1 MFTRASYLVTAV
13 AISGYLMFLLNWQA
27 RFARKWVLP
36 LSAMLLVVLI
46 PIAWAATF
54 RGRKKEKK
62 EPIWPQVALVPV
74 WLYSLYV
81 SLLIIGWISIGGI

>member
-13 AISGYLMFLLNWQA
+13 AIAGYLMFLFDWQA

-46 PIAWAATF
+46 PIAWTAF
-54 RGRKKEKK
+54 VKGRKKEKM
-62 EPIWPQVALVPV
+62 EPVWPQVVLVPV

-81 SLLIIGWISIGGI
+81 SWLIVGWISIGGI